1 MTTIWYDIESRKMS
15 LRVVLHQIEWVVWPD
30 VQWYYTKT
38 QQPQNFVAV
47 AINDKLSFD
56 KHIFDICKT
65 ANQKLNALRTINHYM
80 KQNQDEILLSSPTIS
95 HPDY

>member
-1 MTTIWYDIESRKMS
+1 MCNGITLKHSSHD
-15 LRVVLHQIEWVVWPD
+15 
-30 VQWYYTKT
+30 
-38 QQPQNFVAV
+38 NFVGV